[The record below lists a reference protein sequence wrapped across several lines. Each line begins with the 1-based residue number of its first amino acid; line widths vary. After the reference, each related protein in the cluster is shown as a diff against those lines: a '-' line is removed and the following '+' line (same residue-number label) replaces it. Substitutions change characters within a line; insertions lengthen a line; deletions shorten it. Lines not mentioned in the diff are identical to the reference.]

1 MATANPPKEQQDGIT
16 LEDMT
21 RQVYAAIFT
30 DTPSIRD
37 NITALRT
44 SIGWIKWIGGAIG
57 ATVMVAAVKYIVF
70 TPWG

>member
-1 MATANPPKEQQDGIT
+1 MATANPPKGAQDGIS
-16 LEDMT
+16 LEEMT

-44 SIGWIKWIGGAIG
+44 SIDWIKWLGGAIG
-57 ATVMVAAVKYIVF
+57 ATVMVAAVKYII

>member
-1 MATANPPKEQQDGIT
+1 MATANAPKGAQDGIS
-16 LEDMT
+16 LEEMT

-37 NITALRT
+37 NITAFRT
-44 SIGWIKWIGGAIG
+44 SIGWIKWPSGIIG

-70 TPWG
+70 TP